1 MVMPGPALP
10 GFPVGPPRA
19 LPPPSLPPPPPR
31 RRRERTMWLVVTLV
45 ALTGGLVG
53 ALMGVALAD
62 RSPSR
67 QASSVVVVRPSDV
80 VTGTVLDVAGIVA
93 KVQPSVVNITVKTA
107 DGTGVGTGVI
117 LSSDGEVVTNAHVV
131 GDADTVIVLL
141 VGETQPRSAVVLASD
156 PGNDLA
162 LLRIEGV
169 SDLPVAELAAVGD
182 VQVGDDVVAVGY
194 ALDLDGGPSVT
205 KGIVSALDRTLPID
219 DNVLDGL
226 IQTDAAI
233 SSGNSGGPLV
243 NSRGQVVGINTA
255 VASSGGD
262 FEANGIGFAIS
273 LQEALPVLDEM
284 RAGGGGGPL
293 PFLGVKIDDR
303 ADGGGGALIT
313 EVVPDAPA
321 EQAGVVVGDVVLSVD
336 GQSVQGAGGLI
347 AAIRDAK
354 PGDVLSLDIE
364 RNGVLQT
371 VEVTLIERE
380 ED

>member
-1 MVMPGPALP
+1 
-10 GFPVGPPRA
+10 
-19 LPPPSLPPPPPR
+19 
-31 RRRERTMWLVVTLV
+31 MWLVVALV

-53 ALMGVALAD
+53 ALIGVALAD
-62 RSPSR
+62 RSPAR

-80 VTGTVLDVAGIVA
+80 VEGTVLDVAGIVA

-131 GDADTVIVLL
+131 GDADKVVVLL

-156 PGNDLA
+156 RGNDLA
-162 LLRIEGV
+162 LLRIESV

-243 NSRGQVVGINTA
+243 NSRGQVIGINTA
-255 VASSGGD
+255 VASSGAD
-262 FEANGIGFAIS
+262 FQANGIGFAIS

-303 ADGGGGALIT
+303 VDGGGGALIT

-321 EQAGVVVGDVVLSVD
+321 EQAGVAVGDVVLGVD

-354 PGDVLSLDIE
+354 PGDVLRLDIE

-371 VEVTLIERE
+371 VEVTLVERE
-380 ED
+380 GD